1 MGESSGCYR
10 YRNNGYEYRV
20 RFTDE
25 YGMSYQKSFCGKTKK
40 ICREKYNEYV
50 RSAHKEYIPRRTLG
64 SFAEDWIQAKKSSVS
79 YRTWKNYDNYLHN
92 YVLKYLNPRAAL
104 TSIKPMDIEKM
115 MSNFT
120 DLSDSAK
127 KDILLT
133 AKQLFES
140 AFQNDLIKKNPC
152 YGIKVHK
159 TDNIPELVVFTP
171 EEIKVIEE
179 NIPNSPIGAGIAIM
193 LYTGLRTEE
202 VCALH
207 WEDVDME
214 NRVIRVCRKIIIDTD
229 NICKDV
235 RSTKNGKIR
244 YVPFPDELYD
254 VLSKLEVREGVPYV
268 LPYQKAKKTYRYNY
282 QFYTPH
288 VFFERYESFFKP
300 LPIRYLS
307 PHKLR
312 HTYGTYLV
320 RSGAALPAVQNLLG
334 HSSINTTRI
343 YTNLDL
349 TDQKSAV
356 SKLKFTY

>member
-1 MGESSGCYR
+1 MGESGCYR
-10 YRNNGYEYRV
+10 YRNNQYEYRV
-20 RFTDE
+20 RFQDE
-25 YGMSYQKSFCGKTKK
+25 YGVSYQKSFCGKTKR

-50 RSAHKEYIPRRTLG
+50 RNTHKEVTPKKSLG
-64 SFAEDWIQAKKSSVS
+64 AFAEEWIEAKKSSVS
-79 YRTWKNYDNYLHN
+79 YRTWKNYNNYLHN
-92 YVLKYLNPRAAL
+92 YVLKFLNPKRQLA
-104 TSIKPMDIEKM
+104 TIKPLDIEKM
-115 MSNFT
+115 MSHCT
-120 DLSDSAK
+120 DMSDSAK

-133 AKQLFES
+133 AKQLFD
-140 AFQNDLIKKNPC
+140 AAYRNDLIKKNPC

-159 TDNIPELVVFTP
+159 TDEIRELVVFTP

-179 NIPNSPIGAGIAIM
+179 HIPSSPIGAGIAIM

-214 NRVIRVCRKIIIDTD
+214 NRVIRVCRKIIIDED

-235 RSTKNGKIR
+235 RSTKNGKVR
-244 YVPFPDELYD
+244 YVPFPEQLYE
-254 VLSKLEVREGVPYV
+254 VLCNLEVRKDVPYV
-268 LPYQKAKKTYRYNY
+268 IPYQEAKKTYKYKY
-282 QFYTPH
+282 EFYTPH

-320 RSGAALPAVQNLLG
+320 RSGAPLPTVQNLLG

-343 YTNLDL
+343 YTNMDL
-349 TDQKSAV
+349 TDQMTAV
-356 SKLKFTY
+356 SKLKFSY